1 MSRAVTLK
9 PVSVAEYLELEKA
22 SEVKHEYVEGMLF
35 EMPGSSRRHNAL
47 ALRIVRKLYDAAEA
61 GGCAVYASDVKLRA
75 SEGVFYYPDVMV
87 ACADSPDPYY
97 HDAPALIVEV
107 LSPSTESTDRREKLL
122 AYQKLPSLVAYVLVS
137 ADAKRAESY
146 TRQPDGWRYQLVEET
161 GEVTFGPLGVTL
173 SLEELYRGLE

>member
-9 PVSVAEYLELEKA
+9 PVSVAEYLERERT

-35 EMPGSSRRHNAL
+35 EMPGSSSRHNRL
-47 ALRIVRKLYDAAEA
+47 VTNLVGLLWSLVLERGCRIFS
-61 GGCAVYASDVKLRA
+61 SDMKLRA

-87 ACADSPDPYY
+87 VCGEEPDLYY
-97 HDAPALIVEV
+97 QDAPVFIAEV

-122 AYQKLPSLVAYVLVS
+122 AYQKLPSLQSYVLIA

-161 GEVTFGPLGVTL
+161 GEVTFASLNMTL
-173 SLEELYRGLE
+173 KLEELYLGLE